1 MFLSVFWFDSD
12 ALTYV
17 NNYLIFTINQGGPDS
32 YVGMIGSGAITPGQ
46 LVLITGSSHLQL
58 TVCGVD
64 SKCATGIWV
73 SRDFVFDV
81 LSVYPCVCVCDVRL
95 SVYVCV
101 MSVCPCMCVCVRLS
115 VRTFVSRLVSV
126 GEWWLIFAFD
136 FIAFDFVVLDMMI
149 SVCIIYVFCPV
160 I

>member
-1 MFLSVFWFDSD
+1 M
-12 ALTYV
+12 
-17 NNYLIFTINQGGPDS
+17 NQGGPDS

-73 SRDFVFDV
+73 SSDFVFDV
-81 LSVYPCVCVCDVRL
+81 LSVYPCVC
-95 SVYVCV
+95 VCV

-126 GEWWLIFAFD
+126 GE
-136 FIAFDFVVLDMMI
+136 
-149 SVCIIYVFCPV
+149 
-160 I
+160 

>member
-1 MFLSVFWFDSD
+1 M
-12 ALTYV
+12 
-17 NNYLIFTINQGGPDS
+17 NQGGPDS

-73 SRDFVFDV
+73 SSDCVFDV

-95 SVYVCV
+95 SVYVCD
-101 MSVCPCMCVCVRLS
+101 VRLS
-115 VRTFVSRLVSV
+115 VYVCMCPSIRAYVCVEVSECW
-126 GEWWLIFAFD
+126 G
-136 FIAFDFVVLDMMI
+136 MMNDL
-149 SVCIIYVFCPV
+149 CI
-160 I
+160 